1 MKLAL
6 SFLFFSTISH
16 AAGDGSGS
24 ILDLAWPALNFTILF
39 SFLFIKLKKPIVEGY
54 INLSNEV
61 ETTVN
66 SAKKAEKDAF
76 DFLRVQKDYEKNS
89 EETLSKLVS
98 DFDLNWDKQ
107 KKILESEY
115 SQKTEK
121 LYSDYESKL
130 KSERKKIEA
139 KLSSA
144 LLENI
149 IQKTSSSISSSPE
162 KKSSAMRN
170 FLQ

>member
-6 SFLFFSTISH
+6 SLFIFSTISY

-39 SFLFIKLKKPIVEGY
+39 SFLFVKLKKPIVDGY
-54 INLSNEV
+54 INLSNEI
-61 ETTVN
+61 ENKVN
-66 SAKKAEKDAF
+66 SAQKAEKEAS
-76 DFLRVQKDYEKNS
+76 DFLKEQKDFEKNS
-89 EETLSKLVS
+89 EEKLSKLVT

-121 LYSDYESKL
+121 LYSDYENKL

-139 KLSSA
+139 KLSSE